1 MEIVDNRFGSAEM
14 SSYEVGQV
22 ICTDGT
28 PYLIVESVLGE
39 KCFMIDLEESEI
51 VAHAGTLGELFKN
64 VHDEGDQLVNAKL
77 TIMGGPTNDGL

>member
-1 MEIVDNRFGSAEM
+1 MEIVDRRFGSAEM

-28 PYLIVESVLGE
+28 PYLIVGSVIGE

-77 TIMGGPTNDGL
+77 TITGGTHR